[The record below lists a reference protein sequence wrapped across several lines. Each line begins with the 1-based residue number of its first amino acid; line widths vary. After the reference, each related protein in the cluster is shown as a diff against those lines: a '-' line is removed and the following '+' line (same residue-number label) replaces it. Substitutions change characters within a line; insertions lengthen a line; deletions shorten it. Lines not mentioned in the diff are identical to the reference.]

1 MATLDPRLP
10 VEVGRLQLSENFS
23 LRFSAVPATA
33 EFSPLWSLY
42 ARQLFG
48 VIALAPAGTFPVAEK
63 AFAAFGMTL
72 VSLDPQE
79 RATLTTGGNKV
90 WRELF
95 ERFLPRFQPT
105 APSNGGFMIDLH
117 THTLFSD
124 GELIPAELT
133 RRAACAGYRA
143 LAMTDHVDLS
153 NLDFILPRL
162 LKVAADL
169 GQAWGLTVLAGVEL
183 THIPPAQ
190 IAAAAA
196 QARQLGA
203 QIIVCHG
210 ETIVEPVAPG
220 TNLAA
225 LAADIDILSHPGLLT
240 AEEAALAAQRGIFLE
255 ITTRKGH
262 SLTNGHVVRMAQAA
276 GARLV
281 VNNDAHAPGD
291 LVSLE
296 MARKIARGAGLDD
309 AGFAACRRNSE
320 ELVEKALRL
329 GRNEA

>member
-1 MATLDPRLP
+1 
-10 VEVGRLQLSENFS
+10 
-23 LRFSAVPATA
+23 
-33 EFSPLWSLY
+33 
-42 ARQLFG
+42 
-48 VIALAPAGTFPVAEK
+48 
-63 AFAAFGMTL
+63 
-72 VSLDPQE
+72 
-79 RATLTTGGNKV
+79 
-90 WRELF
+90 
-95 ERFLPRFQPT
+95 
-105 APSNGGFMIDLH
+105 MIDLH

-133 RRAACAGYRA
+133 RRAAFAGYRA
-143 LAMTDHVDLS
+143 IAMTDHVDLS

-162 LKVAADL
+162 LKVADDL

-196 QARQLGA
+196 LARQLGA

-210 ETIVEPVAPG
+210 ETIVEPVAAG

-240 AEEAALAAQRGIFLE
+240 AEEAALAAQRDIFLE

-281 VNNDAHAPGD
+281 INNDAHAPGD

-296 MARKIARGAGLDD
+296 MARKIAFGAGLDD

-320 ELVEKALRL
+320 ALVERALGL
-329 GRNEA
+329 GRIEA